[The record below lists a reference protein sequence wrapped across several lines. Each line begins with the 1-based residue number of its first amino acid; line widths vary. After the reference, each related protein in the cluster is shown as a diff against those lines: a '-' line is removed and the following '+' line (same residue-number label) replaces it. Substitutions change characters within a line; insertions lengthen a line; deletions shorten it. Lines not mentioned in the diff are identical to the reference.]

1 MGELI
6 GRPNFNWNSRDFR
19 TRKSSFLKNKKPFG
33 DYFVEK
39 DEETSISRHDSNS
52 LFFFQGCS
60 KGKGWNHKRRESAFR
75 YFCKNYQNKSVYVF
89 KILSQTQQHN
99 FSLSLLSRCRVVRTR
114 NKHSKH
120 FSACRSWGDDVS
132 CFSRCFIGKERSE
145 RIRPFLLHAQRS
157 FYAH

>member
-52 LFFFQGCS
+52 LFFFQGCL

-99 FSLSLLSRCRVVRTR
+99 FSLSLCCLGTAWCAREISTQSIFPHVDHGEMMWVAFPVVLSA
-114 NKHSKH
+114 K
-120 FSACRSWGDDVS
+120 
-132 CFSRCFIGKERSE
+132 KEARE
-145 RIRPFLLHAQRS
+145 
-157 FYAH
+157 